1 MAASTAFRGVQ
12 SFDRWEQVN
21 AILRVTPLP
30 NATSGDQ
37 TPERGPGSFLLVRQG
52 DTSPEA

>member
-1 MAASTAFRGVQ
+1 MAANTALRGVQ
-12 SFDRWEQVN
+12 CFDRWEQVN

-30 NATSGDQ
+30 NTTSGDQ